1 MRFHGR
7 KFEGSV
13 APAVAFS
20 LLALAGCSGDGA
32 TTGNEEGGGAGVGA
46 AGASAGNGGVAGA
59 STGGA
64 AGGAGSGVAGAAGGG
79 AAGQSGGS
87 GSGGAGG
94 TAITPPPPMMG
105 SLNFTRKTLHM
116 FNYAEGIGIG

>member
-1 MRFHGR
+1 MARALTGQALSASLTGTTQLGRCRMRFHGK

-13 APAVAFS
+13 APAVALS

-32 TTGNEEGGGAGVGA
+32 TTGNEEGGGAGVGT

-64 AGGAGSGVAGAAGGG
+64 AGGAGSGVAGA
-79 AAGQSGGS
+79 
-87 GSGGAGG
+87 
-94 TAITPPPPMMG
+94 
-105 SLNFTRKTLHM
+105 
-116 FNYAEGIGIG
+116 